1 MRSATNSLASTTA
14 SRRRSSPMVGSA
26 GPARPPAV
34 GQAGGLPAGAV
45 VEPAVGPVAVGPV
58 AAALVAA
65 APAVAAE
72 GAETS
77 PRLEPAPGE
86 CGRGRRAR
94 RAAGHV
100 ME

>member
-1 MRSATNSLASTTA
+1 
-14 SRRRSSPMVGSA
+14 V
-26 GPARPPAV
+26 
-34 GQAGGLPAGAV
+34 
-45 VEPAVGPVAVGPV
+45 AVGPVAAALV

-86 CGRGRRAR
+86 CGRGRRGR